1 MGFLCAVLVLFIVLQ
16 DILFLKI
23 RVEILIV
30 LFLSA
35 VITALSLNDFPA
47 FLSNTVITILTI
59 TVFILIERI
68 LFYFGRTS
76 QVEMLGTGDKVL
88 WMVFG
93 MLFSHEKALLLVI
106 MGSVFAAV
114 WYQRKRKCA
123 TSHITHFPAAAFFAL
138 GVFFLWWLP

>member
-30 LFLSA
+30 FFLSA
-35 VITALSLNDFPA
+35 AITALSLNDLPA
-47 FLSNTVITILTI
+47 FLSNTVITIISI
-59 TVFILIERI
+59 TVFNFIERI

-76 QVEMLGTGDKVL
+76 HVEMLGKGDKVL

-93 MLFSHEKALLLVI
+93 MLFS
-106 MGSVFAAV
+106 
-114 WYQRKRKCA
+114 RKSASTGDYR
-123 TSHITHFPAAAFFAL
+123 
-138 GVFFLWWLP
+138 